1 MVSSYRRHQQ
11 QQRRRCIGD
20 CWLRA
25 PEKRHTEDCSQ
36 LLPLTHTLTS
46 TGIYCADAICGFAE
60 HLSNLPLCD
69 PVRYGEAR
77 SLLCFRPVCVFHFPC
92 RWHAPVSP
100 LSGLLEGA
108 DAFSTPFLSL
118 SLSLLHPSE
127 LSVKQRGETR
137 TEALLVTVY
146 SFWLTGTRYWQ
157 LNAVPWRFSAS
168 GENRGV
174 CNNGALDPPIVQ
186 QILQLKV

>member
-1 MVSSYRRHQQ
+1 MTTTPRLTSIPPCCPRLHRPLTDTRPCRRARLSLSLSASLYLSVTRSKVSSYRRHQQ
-11 QQRRRCIGD
+11 QQRRRRCIGD

-36 LLPLTHTLTS
+36 LLPPPPHTLTN
-46 TGIYCADAICGFAE
+46 TGIYYADAICGFAE

-69 PVRYGEAR
+69 PVRYGEVR
-77 SLLCFRPVCVFHFPC
+77 SLLCFRPVCVFHFPG

-118 SLSLLHPSE
+118 SRYFILPS
-127 LSVKQRGETR
+127 SV
-137 TEALLVTVY
+137 
-146 SFWLTGTRYWQ
+146 W
-157 LNAVPWRFSAS
+157 NS
-168 GENRGV
+168 GVKPEPKL
-174 CNNGALDPPIVQ
+174 C
-186 QILQLKV
+186 